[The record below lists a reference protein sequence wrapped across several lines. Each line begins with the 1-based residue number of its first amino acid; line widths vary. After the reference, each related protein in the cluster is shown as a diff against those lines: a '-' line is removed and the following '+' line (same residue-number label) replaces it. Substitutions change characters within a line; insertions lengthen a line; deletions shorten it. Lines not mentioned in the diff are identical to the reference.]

1 MNANEVIEAYVTDVA
16 AQLPRGQRNDV
27 AFELRALLAE
37 ELQARAEAAGRE
49 PDAELATEMLR
60 AFGRPAEVAARYRPT
75 LTIIDPADGH
85 RFLRAT
91 VVGLV
96 VIWTLG
102 LLASLRAPIGSASD
116 PLLVLGYWWVNIVK
130 IVIGSLWWP
139 GLLVVWFGLD
149 SWSRRRRPQSDEW
162 KPRPSDHVSGGR
174 FALGLAIAGM
184 LVGLFI
190 LLEPRRVLDVFW
202 SGRAAPAAYE
212 ALTYT
217 ESFRRQQGPW
227 LLVLVALNVPLF
239 VSAIVSGGRSRL
251 MRRVEVELS
260 LVTCAVLA
268 YTALGGPVFMAASSD
283 RAAKFLLMMIVA
295 FTLLD
300 LLVKLHRSVRPAPS
314 R

>member
-37 ELQARAEAAGRE
+37 ELQARADAAGRDA
-49 PDAELATEMLR
+49 DAEMATELLR
-60 AFGRPAEVAARYRPT
+60 ALGRPAEVAARYRPA

-91 VVGLV
+91 IVGLV
-96 VIWTLG
+96 VVWTLG
-102 LLASLRAPIGSASD
+102 LFVSLRAPIGSGSD
-116 PLLVLGYWWVNIVK
+116 LLGVLGQWWVRT
-130 IVIGSLWWP
+130 VIGSLWWP
-139 GLLVVWFGLD
+139 GLLVVCFGLA
-149 SWSRRRRPQSDEW
+149 SWSRRRWPQSAEW

-174 FALGLAIAGM
+174 IALALALAGILLGLF
-184 LVGLFI
+184 V

-202 SGRAAPAAYE
+202 GGRAAPAAYE

-239 VSAIVSGGRSRL
+239 ISAIASGRRSRL

-268 YTALGGPVFMAASSD
+268 YTALAGPVFLSATSD
-283 RAAKFLLMMIVA
+283 RTAKFLLLVIVA
-295 FTLLD
+295 VTLLD
-300 LLVKLHRSVRPAPS
+300 LILKLQRSVRPAPS